1 MLRLPEFITRH
12 FAPHPP
18 PASPEPRAARPRHA
32 PPVVPVETVET
43 AASNDEAAHS
53 DDDVVDADID
63 EDDVEIVEASDLGVV
78 DMGAVP
84 QRLRTLFSD
93 PKYQPPTPPTVA
105 MELLVLARKSEVD
118 VGAAA
123 ELFKRDPMLAARVL
137 KVARSPLYGSASV
150 PTIRDAIVRLGT
162 RRLSHVVLEA
172 AMDMRVFR
180 STTWGAWM
188 ERVRRHSVAV
198 GHIAGHIAHLG
209 DVDVDQALVAGL
221 MHDVG
226 TAAAIGAVG
235 DKHHE
240 FQDVDPAAL
249 CAAFDEIHTEIGAVV
264 ADAWHLSA
272 EVKMVIA
279 NHHSTRGHRQ
289 PMLAVV
295 VLAEAFAIDAGVG
308 SGTELDPF
316 HDEDL
321 RWAKETLNIDDDRLV
336 KIRAELEPLMAM
348 L

>member
-12 FAPHPP
+12 FGHAASP
-18 PASPEPRAARPRHA
+18 PASRPA
-32 PPVVPVETVET
+32 PPPPVPDDLE
-43 AASNDEAAHS
+43 S
-53 DDDVVDADID
+53 DSIGAIAEDVLAEADID
-63 EDDVEIVEASDLGVV
+63 EDDVDIVDTKDLGVV
-78 DMGAVP
+78 DMSAVP
-84 QRLRTLFSD
+84 QRLRTIFSD

-137 KVARSPLYGSASV
+137 KVARSPLYGSAAV

-172 AMDMRVFR
+172 AMEMRVFR
-180 STTWGAWM
+180 STAWGAWM
-188 ERVRRHSVAV
+188 ERIRRHSVAV

-209 DVDVDQALVAGL
+209 HVDVDQALVAGL

-235 DKHHE
+235 DKHQE
-240 FQDVDPAAL
+240 FKDVDPAAL
-249 CAAFDEIHTEIGAVV
+249 GAAFDEIHTEIGAVV
-264 ADAWHLSA
+264 GEAWHLSA

-279 NHHSTRGHRQ
+279 NHHRTRGRRQ

-295 VLAEAFAIDAGVG
+295 VLAEALAIDAGLG
-308 SGTELDPF
+308 AGTELDPF
-316 HDEDL
+316 HEEDL
-321 RWAKETLNIDDDRLV
+321 RWAKELLNVDDDALV
-336 KIRAELEPLMAM
+336 KLQQELEPLMAM

>member
-1 MLRLPEFITRH
+1 
-12 FAPHPP
+12 
-18 PASPEPRAARPRHA
+18 
-32 PPVVPVETVET
+32 
-43 AASNDEAAHS
+43 
-53 DDDVVDADID
+53 
-63 EDDVEIVEASDLGVV
+63 
-78 DMGAVP
+78 
-84 QRLRTLFSD
+84 
-93 PKYQPPTPPTVA
+93 

-137 KVARSPLYGSASV
+137 KVARSPLYGSAAV

-209 DVDVDQALVAGL
+209 DVDADQALVAGL

-240 FQDVDPAAL
+240 FKDVDPTAL
-249 CAAFDEIHTEIGAVV
+249 GAAFDEIHTEIGTVV

-279 NHHSTRGHRQ
+279 NHHRTSGRRQ

-295 VLAEAFAIDAGVG
+295 VLAEAFAIDAGLG
-308 SGTELDPF
+308 AGTELDPF
-316 HDEDL
+316 HEEDL
-321 RWAKETLNIDDDRLV
+321 RWAKELLNIDDDALV
-336 KIRAELEPLMAM
+336 KHRQELEPLMAM

>member
-1 MLRLPEFITRH
+1 MLRLPEFIARH

-18 PASPEPRAARPRHA
+18 PAPEVVRPVA
-32 PPVVPVETVET
+32 PPPPPMEPDDIDI
-43 AASNDEAAHS
+43 AASDDADE
-53 DDDVVDADID
+53 VVEADID
-63 EDDVEIVEASDLGVV
+63 EDDADIVETRDLGVV

-84 QRLRTLFSD
+84 QRLRLLFSD

-118 VGAAA
+118 VAAAA

-137 KVARSPLYGSASV
+137 KVARSPLYGSAAV

-172 AMDMRVFR
+172 AMEMRVFR

-188 ERVRRHSVAV
+188 ERIRRHSVAV

-240 FQDVDPAAL
+240 FKDVDPAAL
-249 CAAFDEIHTEIGAVV
+249 GAAFDEIHTEIGAVV
-264 ADAWHLSA
+264 GEAWHLSA
-272 EVKMVIA
+272 EVKMVIG
-279 NHHSTRGHRQ
+279 NHHRTKGRRQ

-295 VLAEAFAIDAGVG
+295 VLAEAFAIDAGLG
-308 SGTELDPF
+308 AGELDPF
-316 HDEDL
+316 HEEDL
-321 RWAKETLNIDDDRLV
+321 RWAKDLLNIDDDALV
-336 KIRAELEPLMAM
+336 KLRAELEPLMAM